1 MMDANHYLLE
11 EINTNKLDHLPDLLT
26 KLSFSVG
33 KQSFLVF
40 KHQKYFTIATRN
52 IAFFNLKY
60 DCTIITCFD
69 GQEYTVDHSLEQ
81 IQNQLAKQFFFRL
94 NRQYLI
100 NFYAVK
106 EVEHYFG
113 RKLFVR
119 LSISTQEKLIVSRE
133 KVTSFLHWLDNR

>member
-1 MMDANHYLLE
+1 
-11 EINTNKLDHLPDLLT
+11 
-26 KLSFSVG
+26 
-33 KQSFLVF
+33 
-40 KHQKYFTIATRN
+40 
-52 IAFFNLKY
+52 
-60 DCTIITCFD
+60 
-69 GQEYTVDHSLEQ
+69 VDHSLEQ